1 MIELGKTLI
10 NMSIKYM
17 QIIDRNFIEVTKELI
32 KIKRGVLN
40 EKNYYS
46 PNY

>member
-17 QIIDRNFIEVTKELI
+17 QIIDRNFVEVMKELI
-32 KIKRGVLN
+32 KIKER
-40 EKNYYS
+40 S
-46 PNY
+46 T